1 MKKEK
6 NPASYDID
14 VQHSL
19 SYLTRR
25 NFFRLSAMTVAGL
38 AMRRPLPGQEK
49 TEEHKPK
56 AAAPR
61 DISTNIA
68 DALKIPRTAES
79 LPGKYPG
86 QVVRISTG
94 SASSEGRLDS
104 ARIKAAVEKG
114 IQELTDEEDIQ
125 SAWRKFVSPQDI
137 VGIKV
142 NPIGGKLL
150 STKPEVVD
158 VIIEGLTKAGV
169 PKKNIIIWDRRHFQL
184 SDAGFTAEHFPGI
197 EIAGTE
203 LRGPNGDFYDD
214 KGELWSRDNIDREA
228 PFYFADVEGKY
239 DRETMPYMVNEG
251 KESYFAKI
259 LTRRCSKII
268 NVPVLKNAGPTVTLC
283 LKNLS
288 YGSLS
293 NTSRLHRLWNKSVVE
308 PCAFPALRDKVVLN
322 IADGLQ
328 ACYDGGP
335 GADARYI
342 WDANLMLLGTDPVAV
357 DAVAHEFIVKER
369 MKRGVQQLDDKSR
382 RAFLDLAAKLGLGIA
397 DREKIKVKDIDLA

>member
-6 NPASYDID
+6 KTSSYDTD
-14 VQHSL
+14 VRHGS
-19 SYLTRR
+19 SFLTRR
-25 NFFRLSAMTVAGL
+25 NFFCISAMTVAGL
-38 AMRRPLPGQEK
+38 AMRNPLPGQEK
-49 TEEHKPK
+49 AEDHKPK
-56 AAAPR
+56 PAAPP
-61 DISTNIA
+61 DIPTNID

-94 SASSEGRLDS
+94 AASSEGRLDS
-104 ARIKAAVEKG
+104 AKIKDAVEKG
-114 IQELTDEEDIQ
+114 MRELTGEKDIQ
-125 SAWRKFVSPQDI
+125 SAWRQFVLPQDV

-150 STKPEVVD
+150 STKPEVVN
-158 VIIEGLTKAGV
+158 VIIEGLVQAGV
-169 PKKNIIIWDRRHFQL
+169 PKKNIIIWDRRLFQL
-184 SDAGFTAEHFPGI
+184 SDAGFTAERFPGI

-239 DRETMPYMVNEG
+239 DLETMPYMVNEG
-251 KESYFAKI
+251 KESYFARI
-259 LTRRCSKII
+259 VTRRCSKII
-268 NVPVLKNAGPTVTLC
+268 NVPILKNAGPTVTLC

-293 NTSRLHRLWNKSVVE
+293 NTSRLHKLWNKSVVE

-342 WDANLMLLGTDPVAV
+342 WDANLMLFGTDPVAV
-357 DAVAHEFIVKER
+357 DAVGHEFIVKER
-369 MKRGVQQLDDKSR
+369 MKRGIQQLDDKSR
-382 RAFLDLAAKLGLGIA
+382 RAFLDLAAKLGLGIGE
-397 DREKIKVKDIDLA
+397 REKIKVKDIDLA